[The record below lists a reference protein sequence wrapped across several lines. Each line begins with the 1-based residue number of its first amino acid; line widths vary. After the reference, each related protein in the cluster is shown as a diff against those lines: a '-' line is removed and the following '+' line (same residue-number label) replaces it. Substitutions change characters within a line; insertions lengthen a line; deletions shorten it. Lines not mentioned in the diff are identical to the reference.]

1 MWTNLQIALQ
11 AGFTYAVTLNGKVYS
26 CVARVSGNGVVLG
39 NNSSM
44 TLNDFP
50 FSIQWA
56 GGSATAGMFFKDNT
70 ISSPVTL
77 KVTDVGAEVFNK
89 MPEGYLP
96 DSVVKTVNGK
106 TPDENGN
113 VIVETGSNG
122 AGIHI
127 GIEEPTDENVS
138 VWIDTDAEPES
149 SGGGSSIDV
158 TAEVGQTIVVEEVD
172 ANGKPTKWKAA
183 DYPLEVNEIIPQT
196 TYTAEYNPTY
206 GGFLYLFEISTQP
219 VVGHKYTVIFDGMKY
234 NLTAKLGTL
243 LGTSVIYIGNGVMLG
258 DDTGEPFCLAI
269 INGMTP
275 NGYINLI
282 GLDGDEH
289 TVCLYTAKFFME
301 SVSNAFPY
309 YIEMDYLW
317 NSQEYEFTCYDTAE
331 NVKAIFD
338 SGRLVRI
345 RAKHVDSNSHTI
357 AGNATNY
364 FDIHQYL
371 VTDDGRWAFVFM
383 FGNTAYMIM
392 AQEDGTLAVVEVGD

>member
-1 MWTNLQIALQ
+1 MRNVRKLLKY
-11 AGFTYAVTLNGKVYS
+11 GFM
-26 CVARVSGNGVVLG
+26 LG
-39 NNSSM
+39 
-44 TLNDFP
+44 
-50 FSIQWA
+50 
-56 GGSATAGMFFKDNT
+56 GG
-70 ISSPVTL
+70 
-77 KVTDVGAEVFNK
+77 
-89 MPEGYLP
+89 
-96 DSVVKTVNGK
+96 
-106 TPDENGN
+106 
-113 VIVETGSNG
+113 
-122 AGIHI
+122 
-127 GIEEPTDENVS
+127 
-138 VWIDTDAEPES
+138 
-149 SGGGSSIDV
+149 SGGGSASIDV
-158 TAEVGQTIVVEEVD
+158 TAEAGQTIVVEEVD

-309 YIEMDYLW
+309 YIEVTGSGTDDDPYVC
-317 NSQEYEFTCYDTAE
+317 NDTVE
-331 NVKAIFD
+331 NVKAIYN
-338 SGRLVRI
+338 SGRQIIGKVIKGLMGQADMFYHLLSAGEAEDLFVLVFTNNNGI
-345 RAKHVDSNSHTI
+345 SSGNSYL
-357 AGNATNY
+357 NLY
-364 FDIHQYL
+364 F
-371 VTDDGRWAFVFM
+371 
-383 FGNTAYMIM
+383 
-392 AQEDGTLAVVEVGD
+392 EDGTVNINIGDSAFSD